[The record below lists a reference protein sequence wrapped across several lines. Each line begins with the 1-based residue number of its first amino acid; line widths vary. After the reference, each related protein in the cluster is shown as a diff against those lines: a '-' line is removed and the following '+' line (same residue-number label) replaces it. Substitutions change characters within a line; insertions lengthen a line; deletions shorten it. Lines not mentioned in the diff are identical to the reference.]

1 MLWAAPVWAER
12 KGTYTVRVPSK
23 PARAFAFTELE
34 GKNTLISAVLPGR
47 VQDRSQ
53 GLQFHVR
60 ARDPQEASVHNKAS
74 AETAE

>member
-1 MLWAAPVWAER
+1 MGCSCLGR
-12 KGTYTVRVPSK
+12 KEGDLHCQGPSK

-34 GKNTLISAVLPGR
+34 GKNTLISSVLPGR

-53 GLQFHVR
+53 GVQLHMR
-60 ARDPQEASVHNKAS
+60 AGDLQEASVHNKAS